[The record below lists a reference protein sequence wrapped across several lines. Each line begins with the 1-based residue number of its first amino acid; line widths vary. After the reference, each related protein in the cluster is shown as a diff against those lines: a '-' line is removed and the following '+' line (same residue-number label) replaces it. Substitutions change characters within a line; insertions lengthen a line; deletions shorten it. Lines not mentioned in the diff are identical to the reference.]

1 MHLHQVG
8 FHKKASLAGTGTADN
23 KNIFISCILRLL
35 WSARHHQPFRF
46 CQYDIVLKDR
56 IDIRLYSLCISPPCG
71 TVLYTLPELLGI
83 LGFEIHHKT
92 ERNAARNT
100 DQQIFRKKAR

>member
-1 MHLHQVG
+1 MCHLH
-8 FHKKASLAGTGTADN
+8 
-23 KNIFISCILRLL
+23 
-35 WSARHHQPFRF
+35 
-46 CQYDIVLKDR
+46 LK
-56 IDIRLYSLCISPPCG
+56 LCTPPCG

-100 DQQIFRKKAR
+100 DQQIFQKKLGNGLENKSFNQVMAAIILSEALLPGDTRHSHAILSQK